1 MRYFEKMFFYE
12 IAYPQKFKN
21 CHPQSYIC
29 TKINPPKVDDM
40 VVNGYYYFDKSIR
53 SVELSTDNPEFCDH
67 EYQMVVLWNLE
78 YKMMLNQVTT
88 AWLSWGTAIKPIL
101 HGYDGLKSYFSQE
114 KCHIR
119 FRKKIQKCDP
129 QMVKAKWIYLA
140 DSIKNTKKNIY
151 ILAHSL
157 KKLYLLKNQTFLKTF
172 VFLYLKTEISQKM
185 FC

>member
-1 MRYFEKMFFYE
+1 MNFNPCDILKKCFSTKLH
-12 IAYPQKFKN
+12 ILKNSKN
-21 CHPQSYIC
+21 CHPQNYIC

-101 HGYDGLKSYFSQE
+101 HGYDGLKSYFFPRKVSHPFQ
-114 KCHIR
+114 
-119 FRKKIQKCDP
+119 KKISKMWSP
-129 QMVKAKWIYLA
+129 NGESEMNLP
-140 DSIKNTKKNIY
+140 SRLNKKY
-151 ILAHSL
+151 
-157 KKLYLLKNQTFLKTF
+157 
-172 VFLYLKTEISQKM
+172 
-185 FC
+185 